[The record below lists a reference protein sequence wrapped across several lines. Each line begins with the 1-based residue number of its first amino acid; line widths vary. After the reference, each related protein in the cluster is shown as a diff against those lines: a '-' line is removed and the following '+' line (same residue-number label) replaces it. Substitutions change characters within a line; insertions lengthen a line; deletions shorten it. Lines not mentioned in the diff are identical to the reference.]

1 VHGRAAQPGGGTQ
14 TLTRWCAPTTLGN
27 QMKIINYNLHNG
39 GKANQWDQINKEV
52 PDLILVQES
61 FDPALHFADNSVIH
75 KRVVWSPLPAKW
87 GSAVVAP
94 KFDLEPIR
102 VSGYEHWVAGARI
115 PSFRVGDIEKEIF
128 AFSVHAPSPGPYEK
142 EVSAI
147 IDAVT
152 SIAKGADVIIGGD
165 LNVTTAVRH
174 PNEKLKNSKIELQL
188 ITRLRQELG
197 LVNAWQAINPNQD
210 LPQTLR
216 WSRDPEI
223 PYHCDAIFIPSSWL
237 PHLESC
243 HVLNSAKW
251 SSLSDHYPI
260 VAKIYAQP

>member
-1 VHGRAAQPGGGTQ
+1 MDSIYY
-14 TLTRWCAPTTLGN
+14 LLGN
-27 QMKIINYNLHNG
+27 KMKIINYNLHNG
-39 GKANQWDQINKEV
+39 GKAKQWDEINKEV
-52 PDLILVQES
+52 PDLVLVQES
-61 FDPALHFADNSVIH
+61 FDPTLHFTDNSAIQ
-75 KRVVWSPLPAKW
+75 KRVVWSQLPAKW

-94 KFDLEPIR
+94 EFDIEPIR

-115 PSFRVGDIEKEIF
+115 PNFQVGDIENEIF

-147 IDAVT
+147 IGAIT

-165 LNVTTAVRH
+165 FNVTTAIRH
-174 PNEKLKNSKIELQL
+174 PNERQKNPSLKNSKMELQL

-197 LVNAWQAINPNQD
+197 LVNAWQVINPNQD

-223 PYHCDAIFIPSSWL
+223 PYHCDAIFIPCSWV
-237 PHLESC
+237 PFLESC
-243 HVLNSAKW
+243 HILNSPTW
-251 SSLSDHYPI
+251 SPLSDHYPI
-260 VAKIYAQP
+260 VATILAQP